1 LLELYTIRWQKV
13 NGMKILILNPN
24 TTAAMTASM
33 LEAAKDVAAPGSQVD
48 GSHPRF
54 GPASI
59 EGFYEE
65 AVSALGVVDEIRR
78 GEQAGYDGYVLA
90 CFGDPGLNAARELA
104 RGPVVGIAEAAFHF
118 ATLVAPN
125 FSVVTTLARTITIAE
140 ELLVR
145 YGFQHRCRR
154 VRAAEIPVLAL
165 EEDERS
171 AYQAIRAE
179 CELALR
185 ADGCEAIVLG
195 CGGMAKLCAQL
206 TRELDVPVID
216 GVVAGVKLVEGL
228 VAAGLRTSKRLSYD
242 APRTKAMSGD
252 LGLFRW

>member
-1 LLELYTIRWQKV
+1 MR
-13 NGMKILILNPN
+13 ILVINPN

-33 LEAAKDVAAPGSQVD
+33 LEAAKSVAAPGTQLDAS
-48 GSHPRF
+48 SPRF

-78 GEQAGYDGYVLA
+78 GEQLGYDGYVLA
-90 CFGDPGLNAARELA
+90 CFGDPGLNAARELSKA
-104 RGPVVGIAEAAFHF
+104 PVVGIAEAAFHF

-140 ELLVR
+140 ELLIR
-145 YGFQHRCRR
+145 YGFQQRCRR
-154 VRAAEIPVLAL
+154 VRAAEIPVLTL
-165 EEDERS
+165 EDDEHA

-185 ADGCEAIVLG
+185 DDHCEAIVLG
-195 CGGMAKLCAQL
+195 CGGMAKLCARL
-206 TRELDVPVID
+206 TKELNVPVID
-216 GVVAGVKLVEGL
+216 GVVAGVKLIEGV
-228 VAAGLRTSKRLSYD
+228 VAAGLQTSKRLSYD
-242 APRTKAMSGD
+242 MPRAKAMSGN
-252 LGLFRW
+252 LGQFHW